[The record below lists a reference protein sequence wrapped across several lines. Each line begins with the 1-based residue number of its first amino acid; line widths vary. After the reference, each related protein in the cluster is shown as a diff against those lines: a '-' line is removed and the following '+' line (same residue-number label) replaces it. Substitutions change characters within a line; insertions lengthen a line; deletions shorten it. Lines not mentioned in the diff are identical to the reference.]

1 MINAERI
8 HMRAMNFLLAGV
20 GGQGVLTSSDIVAE
34 VGLAA
39 GYEAKKSE
47 IHGFS
52 QRGGVVESHVRWA
65 EKVFSPVSSPGKV
78 DFLVAFEPLEAA
90 RWVNW
95 LRPGGVILVDPHKID
110 PITVSS
116 GDRTYPGPSEIEAA
130 LLART
135 EQVTFVRGL
144 AIAQRL
150 GNPRMANT
158 VLLGTLSNYLD
169 VPVET
174 WLQVIGQ
181 RLKPKY
187 VEANQKA
194 FMEGRDQLTVN

>member
-1 MINAERI
+1 MKPI
-8 HMRAMNFLLAGV
+8 NFLLAGV

-34 VGLAA
+34 VGLVA
-39 GYEAKKSE
+39 GYDAKKSE

-65 EKVFSPVSSPGKV
+65 DQVFSPVTPPGEV

-95 LRPGGVILVDPHKID
+95 LRPGGVILTDDHTVDPLS
-110 PITVSS
+110 VSA
-116 GDRTYPGPSEIEAA
+116 GDLTYPNLEDLEAA
-130 LLART
+130 LCART
-135 EQVTFVRGL
+135 GHVTFIKGL
-144 AIAQRL
+144 EIAQRL

-158 VLLGTLSNYLD
+158 VLLGALSNYLD

-187 VEANQKA
+187 IEANHKA
-194 FMEGRDQLTVN
+194 FLKGQELVQ

>member
-1 MINAERI
+1 MKP
-8 HMRAMNFLLAGV
+8 MNFLLAGV

-65 EKVFSPVSSPGKV
+65 ERVFSPVSSPGEV

-90 RWVNW
+90 RWVNC
-95 LRPGGVILVDPHKID
+95 LRPGGVVLADPHMVA
-110 PITVSS
+110 PITVSA
-116 GDRTYPGPSEIEAA
+116 GDHVYPDLADIEAA
-130 LLART
+130 LRART
-135 EQVTFVRGL
+135 ERVTLVTGL
-144 AIAQRL
+144 EIAERL

-174 WLQVIGQ
+174 WLEVIGQ
-181 RLKPKY
+181 RLRPRY
-187 VEANQKA
+187 VEANHKA
-194 FMEGRDQLTVN
+194 FLEGRDWPLS

>member
-1 MINAERI
+1 MQPI
-8 HMRAMNFLLAGV
+8 NFLLAGV

-39 GYEAKKSE
+39 GYDAKKSE

-65 EKVFSPVSSPGKV
+65 EKVFSPVSPPGEV
-78 DFLVAFEPLEAA
+78 DFMIAFEPLEAA

-95 LRPGGVILVDPHKID
+95 LRPGGVILVDPHTID
-110 PITVSS
+110 PLSVSS
-116 GDRTYPGPSEIEAA
+116 GDLTYPDLADIEAA
-130 LLART
+130 LRART
-135 EQVTFVRGL
+135 DQVTFIQGVE
-144 AIAQRL
+144 IARRL

-158 VLLGTLSNYLD
+158 VLLGALSNYLD

-187 VEANQKA
+187 VEANRTA
-194 FMEGRDQLTVN
+194 FVEGRKFK

>member
-1 MINAERI
+1 MQPT
-8 HMRAMNFLLAGV
+8 NFLLAGV
-20 GGQGVLTSSDIVAE
+20 GGQGVLTSSDIVAG
-34 VGLAA
+34 VGLVA
-39 GYEAKKSE
+39 GYDAKKSE

-65 EKVFSPVSSPGKV
+65 EKVFSPVSPPGEV

-95 LRPGGVILVDPHKID
+95 LRPGGVILVDLHTVD
-110 PITVSS
+110 PLSVSS
-116 GDRTYPGPSEIEAA
+116 GDLIYPDLDDIEAT
-130 LLART
+130 LRART
-135 EQVTFVRGL
+135 ERVTFVEGL
-144 AIAQRL
+144 EIARKL

-158 VLLGTLSNYLD
+158 VLLGALSTYLN

-174 WLQVIGQ
+174 WLDVIGQ

-187 VEANQKA
+187 VEANHKA
-194 FMEGRDQLTVN
+194 FIEGRELVR

>member
-1 MINAERI
+1 MKPI
-8 HMRAMNFLLAGV
+8 NFLLAGV

-34 VGLAA
+34 VGLVA
-39 GYEAKKSE
+39 GYDAKKSE

-65 EKVFSPVSSPGKV
+65 EKVFSPVSPPGEV

-90 RWVNW
+90 RWANW
-95 LRPGGVILVDPHKID
+95 LRPGGVILADRHTID
-110 PITVSS
+110 PLSVSA
-116 GDRTYPGPSEIEAA
+116 GDLTYPDLADIEVA
-130 LLART
+130 LRT
-135 EQVTFVRGL
+135 RTDQVTFVQGL
-144 AIAQRL
+144 EIAQRL

-158 VLLGTLSNYLD
+158 VLLGSLSNYLD
-169 VPVET
+169 VPLET

-187 VEANQKA
+187 VAANHKA
-194 FMEGRDQLTVN
+194 FLEGRGITAVTS

>member
-1 MINAERI
+1 MGVKSVQPI
-8 HMRAMNFLLAGV
+8 NFLLAGV

-34 VGLAA
+34 AGLAT
-39 GYEAKKSE
+39 GYDAKKSE

-52 QRGGVVESHVRWA
+52 QRGGVVESHIRWA
-65 EKVFSPVSSPGKV
+65 EKVFSPVSPPGEINY
-78 DFLVAFEPLEAA
+78 LVAFEPLEAA

-95 LRPGGVILVDPHKID
+95 LRPGGVILVDPHTID
-110 PITVSS
+110 PLSVSS
-116 GDRTYPGPSEIEAA
+116 GDLTYPNMADIEAA
-130 LLART
+130 LRART
-135 EQVTFVRGL
+135 DRVTFVQGVK
-144 AIAQRL
+144 IAQRL

-187 VEANQKA
+187 VKANHKA
-194 FMEGRDQLTVN
+194 FMEGRENL

>member
-1 MINAERI
+1 MEVKSVQSI
-8 HMRAMNFLLAGV
+8 NFLLAGV

-34 VGLAA
+34 TGLAA
-39 GYEAKKSE
+39 GYDAKKSE

-65 EKVFSPVSSPGKV
+65 EKVFSPVSTPGEV
-78 DFLVAFEPLEAA
+78 DYLVAFEPLEAA

-95 LRPGGVILVDPHKID
+95 LRPGGVILVDPHTVD
-110 PITVSS
+110 PLSVSS
-116 GDRTYPGPSEIEAA
+116 GDLAYPDMADIEAA
-130 LLART
+130 LRART
-135 EQVTFVRGL
+135 DQVTFVQGVE
-144 AIAQRL
+144 IAQRL
-150 GNPRMANT
+150 GNLRMANT

-169 VPVET
+169 LPIET

-187 VEANQKA
+187 VEANHKA
-194 FMEGRDQLTVN
+194 FLEGRESLG

>member
-1 MINAERI
+1 MKP
-8 HMRAMNFLLAGV
+8 MNFLLAGV

-47 IHGFS
+47 VHGFS

-65 EKVFSPVSSPGKV
+65 ERVFSPVSSPGEV

-95 LRPGGVILVDPHKID
+95 LRPGGVVLADPHTIA
-110 PITVSS
+110 PITVSA
-116 GDRTYPGPSEIEAA
+116 GDHVYPDLAEVEAA
-130 LLART
+130 LRART
-135 EQVTFVRGL
+135 ERVTLVTGL
-144 AIAQRL
+144 EIAARL

-158 VLLGTLSNYLD
+158 VLLGTLSTYLD

-181 RLKPKY
+181 RLKPRY
-187 VEANQKA
+187 VEANHKA
-194 FMEGRDQLTVN
+194 FLEGRDWPLS